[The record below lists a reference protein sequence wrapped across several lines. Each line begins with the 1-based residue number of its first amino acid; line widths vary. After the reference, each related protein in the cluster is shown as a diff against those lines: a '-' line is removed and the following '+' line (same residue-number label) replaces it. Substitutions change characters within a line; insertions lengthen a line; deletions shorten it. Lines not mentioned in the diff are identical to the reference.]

1 MAQDAAFQKQVQR
14 IGELVERLEATA
26 DPNARALAKELV
38 ESLMA
43 LHGAALER
51 MLEIAAATNGGDG
64 GGGIIERCAHDELV
78 SSVLLLYG
86 LHPEDLGTRVAKA
99 LDKKRSFLDSHSANV
114 ELVSIGADGTV
125 TVRLHLKASGGCGST
140 AALVKSTIEG
150 AIQDAAPDAT
160 TIVVE
165 ESGAGL
171 KSAGFVPVT
180 QLMSGSLGTLA
191 SSATPQAA
199 RSGD

>member
-51 MLEIAAATNGGDG
+51 MLEITAGTNDGDAG
-64 GGGIIERCAHDELV
+64 RGIIERCAHDKLV

-86 LHPEDLGTRVAKA
+86 LHPEDLNTRVANA
-99 LDKKRSFLDSHSANV
+99 LVKERSFLESHAASA
-114 ELVSIGADGTV
+114 ELVSIGTDGKV
-125 TVRLHLKASGGCGST
+125 TVRLHLEANGGCGAT

-150 AIQDAAPDAT
+150 AIQDAAPDAA

-171 KSAGFVPVT
+171 KAAGFVPIT
-180 QLMSGSLGTLA
+180 QLMSGGLGTLA